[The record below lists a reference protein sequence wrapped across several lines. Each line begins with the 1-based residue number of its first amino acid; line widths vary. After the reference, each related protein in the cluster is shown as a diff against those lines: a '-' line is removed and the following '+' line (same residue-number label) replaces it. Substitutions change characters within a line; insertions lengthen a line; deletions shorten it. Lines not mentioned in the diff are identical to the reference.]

1 LIKRRT
7 EVGIYP
13 GNKHGRGMVICDMPE
28 QMEPIRAARLL
39 EKWISFYGMDNEDDW
54 EPEDYLEVKKY
65 LQAMELAIGVLRGD
79 RPKAGIKKAATL
91 LEQWP
96 DVHSMDDP
104 DCWESEDFPFVQN
117 ALEAVL
123 FAASFLKEL

>member
-1 LIKRRT
+1 
-7 EVGIYP
+7 
-13 GNKHGRGMVICDMPE
+13 MPE
-28 QMEPIRAARLL
+28 PMEPIRAARLL

-65 LQAMELAIGVLRGD
+65 LRAMELAIGVLRGD
-79 RPKAGIKKAATL
+79 RPKTGIKEAATL

-96 DVHSMDDP
+96 DVHSMDDQ